1 MNISIEDFTQSEF
14 DDYMSYAI
22 DNYAAANIKSGRWPE
37 EIAKTESKKQYDYVL
52 KDGLQSE
59 GHVFWKVCF
68 IEIRKTLTMYMYM
81 ILSLKKNIKIKGSGH
96 ILFQLL
102 KNDLK
107 L

>member
-59 GHVFWKVCF
+59 GHVFWKVCLD
-68 IEIRKTLTMYMYM
+68 E
-81 ILSLKKNIKIKGSGH
+81 KKIGIFWFYRNPK
-96 ILFQLL
+96 
-102 KNDLK
+102 DLNNVYV
-107 L
+107 